1 MSATPLFL
9 NVFIFQRI
17 NGIFF
22 FDLMHC
28 IDHGCKDHK
37 KYAECCNKLL
47 LLKSPAPSM
56 PSSIRINSPM
66 IVPSAMQMM
75 THKISAVPSA
85 LLRPIRMVT
94 RASADMTALVN
105 FSLILF
111 LNINPTILP
120 RRTVATFTNTATI
133 ADVS

>member
-1 MSATPLFL
+1 MSATPLLL

-47 LLKSPAPSM
+47 LLYSFTFLLGTIVITAIVRAATVVATTVSNVAVLMIVVIALDVRIIAEIIRK
-56 PSSIRINSPM
+56 IRID
-66 IVPSAMQMM
+66 
-75 THKISAVPSA
+75 
-85 LLRPIRMVT
+85 R
-94 RASADMTALVN
+94 
-105 FSLILF
+105 F
-111 LNINPTILP
+111 LESCESIC
-120 RRTVATFTNTATI
+120 
-133 ADVS
+133 

>member
-47 LLKSPAPSM
+47 LLYSFTFLLGTIVVTAIVVATAVSTVAVLV
-56 PSSIRINSPM
+56 IVVIALDVRIIAE
-66 IVPSAMQMM
+66 IV
-75 THKISAVPSA
+75 HKIR
-85 LLRPIRMVT
+85 LDR
-94 RASADMTALVN
+94 
-105 FSLILF
+105 F
-111 LNINPTILP
+111 LESCESIC
-120 RRTVATFTNTATI
+120 
-133 ADVS
+133 

>member
-1 MSATPLFL
+1 MSATPLLL

-47 LLKSPAPSM
+47 LLYSFTFLLGT
-56 PSSIRINSPM
+56 
-66 IVPSAMQMM
+66 IVVTAIVRAAIVVA
-75 THKISAVPSA
+75 TAVS
-85 LLRPIRMVT
+85 
-94 RASADMTALVN
+94 
-105 FSLILF
+105 
-111 LNINPTILP
+111 
-120 RRTVATFTNTATI
+120 TVAVLVIVVI
-133 ADVS
+133 ALDVRIIAEIVRKIRLDRFLESCESIC

>member
-1 MSATPLFL
+1 MSATPLLL

-47 LLKSPAPSM
+47 LLYSFTFLLGT
-56 PSSIRINSPM
+56 
-66 IVPSAMQMM
+66 IVVTAIVV
-75 THKISAVPSA
+75 TAIVVTAIVRAATVVATAVS
-85 LLRPIRMVT
+85 
-94 RASADMTALVN
+94 
-105 FSLILF
+105 
-111 LNINPTILP
+111 
-120 RRTVATFTNTATI
+120 TVAVLVIVVI
-133 ADVS
+133 ALDVRIIAEIVRKIRLDRFLESCESIC

>member
-1 MSATPLFL
+1 MSATPLLL

-47 LLKSPAPSM
+47 LLYSFTWHNRGYRNLACR
-56 PSSIRINSPM
+56 IRGYRRY
-66 IVPSAMQMM
+66 A
-75 THKISAVPSA
+75 H
-85 LLRPIRMVT
+85 LR
-94 RASADMTALVN
+94 RARD
-105 FSLILF
+105 
-111 LNINPTILP
+111 
-120 RRTVATFTNTATI
+120 RGGRT
-133 ADVS
+133 

>member
-1 MSATPLFL
+1 MSATPLLL

-47 LLKSPAPSM
+47 LLYSFTFLLGTIVVTAIVRAASVVTAGM
-56 PSSIRINSPM
+56 LTFAVFVVVM
-66 IVPSAMQMM
+66 IAFNLGVEG
-75 THKISAVPSA
+75 
-85 LLRPIRMVT
+85 
-94 RASADMTALVN
+94 
-105 FSLILF
+105 
-111 LNINPTILP
+111 
-120 RRTVATFTNTATI
+120 
-133 ADVS
+133 